1 MSYSVN
7 EIVITPVGRG
17 VVTENL
23 NDEVVSVKI
32 DGNGE
37 DRFRVDEVSYE
48 TVAGYE
54 PTEFVISQPT
64 GTLPVKITPIGYLDN
79 GVHKMKFEVKD
90 AFEINKV
97 YRNREGKW
105 RLAEGHMQR
114 EYVNQVGAKLQE
126 IYNT

>member
-1 MSYSVN
+1 MSYSIN

-37 DRFRVDEVSYE
+37 DRFRVDEVSYK
-48 TVAGYE
+48 TLAGYE
-54 PTEFVISQPT
+54 PTEFSIT
-64 GTLPVKITPIGYLDN
+64 GPKGMLPVKVTPIGYLEN
-79 GVHKMKFEVKD
+79 GIHKMKFEIKD

-105 RLAEGHMQR
+105 RLGQGHMQA
-114 EYVNQVGAKLQE
+114 EYVRQVGTKLQE